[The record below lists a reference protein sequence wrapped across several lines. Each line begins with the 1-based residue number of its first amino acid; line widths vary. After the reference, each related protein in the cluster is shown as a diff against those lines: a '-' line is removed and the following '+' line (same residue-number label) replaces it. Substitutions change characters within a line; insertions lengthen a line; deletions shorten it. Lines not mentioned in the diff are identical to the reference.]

1 MSWDAVGYLG
11 LALMAVGAVVAVHDF
26 AVHGERE
33 QAAVDTGRAAFDHWV
48 RTRGG
53 TPHDLPDPTAV
64 LPAALRDRAQLV
76 RLARRGEYEGGWITL
91 VEYKEDDPDA
101 EYLLAVTVPIPSRAT
116 APHSSHAPR
125 LGPRRWA
132 RTLAGSLGLDEA
144 SSTELEEAA
153 AASRGTLWAGDGH
166 LTAIHP
172 GLRQTVLRRGVAEPG
187 VLVGVLDAVAGV
199 GAVLGRGGEGPEAG
213 EGPRDC

>member
-64 LPAALRDRAQLV
+64 LPTALRDRAQLV

-116 APHSSHAPR
+116 APHSSQAPR

-144 SSTELEEAA
+144 SCTELEEAA
-153 AASRGTLWAGDGH
+153 ATSRGTLWAGDGH

-187 VLVGVLDAVAGV
+187 GAGG
-199 GAVLGRGGEGPEAG
+199 GAGCGGGGGGGFGAGWGGTRGG
-213 EGPRDC
+213 